1 MIKFSDA
8 VLLNAVRD
16 YLATSSLV
24 GYINTV
30 VVTHV
35 EMRDRLKDQL
45 SQVIGKTIDGLFAED
60 ATEAEATEAVESGG

>member
-45 SQVIGKTIDGLFAED
+45 SHVIGKTIDGLFEEAGS
-60 ATEAEATEAVESGG
+60 EAEAVETGE